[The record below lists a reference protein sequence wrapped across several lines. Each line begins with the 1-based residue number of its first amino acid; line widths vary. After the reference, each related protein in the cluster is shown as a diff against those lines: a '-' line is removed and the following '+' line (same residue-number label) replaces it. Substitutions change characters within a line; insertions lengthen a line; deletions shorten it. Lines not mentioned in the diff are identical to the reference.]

1 LREDK
6 VSYSHTQRRKTV
18 KRFKEKFGEKNWYV
32 GYGRF
37 AEYTARIVSEM
48 AGPPIGT
55 LEDIMNEAREAG
67 KWLNPRRR
75 QPVNLS
81 PR

>member
-1 LREDK
+1 L
-6 VSYSHTQRRKTV
+6 SYSHTQRRKAI

-55 LEDIMNEAREAG
+55 LEDILSAMNA
-67 KWLNPRRR
+67 RRR
-75 QPVNLS
+75 GDHVIQG
-81 PR
+81 

>member
-1 LREDK
+1 L
-6 VSYSHTQRRKTV
+6 SYSHTQRRKTV
-18 KRFKEKFGEKNWYV
+18 KRFKEKFGEKNWYAKF
-32 GYGRF
+32 R
-37 AEYTARIVSEM
+37 EHTNRIVSEM
-48 AGPPIGT
+48 AGPPIGSI
-55 LEDIMNEAREAG
+55 EEIVNEAREAG

>member
-1 LREDK
+1 LGTIDKRE
-6 VSYSHTQRRKTV
+6 VTLSYSHTKRRKTV

-55 LEDIMNEAREAG
+55 LEDVLNRRHQEA
-67 KWLNPRRR
+67 
-75 QPVNLS
+75 
-81 PR
+81 